1 MSKQNSGLPDSTREP
16 GLIAYYSVLAATA
29 SGTLSST
36 VINAPLHRIQT
47 EFGVGDSTV
56 VLVVAAF
63 TVAMVVFMPLMGWLS
78 DRFGPIRIVVAGLIL
93 MALAQML
100 AAIAP
105 NLELI
110 VMARAVQGA
119 ACAVLPPGV
128 QRALIMLWPSRQA
141 SSMVAWASAIGVG
154 QALGPPFGGIVS
166 ELIHWRAVFVLQA
179 VVCIVIVTAILLT
192 VPRIPGRDTPIH
204 GVGMVALMVMM
215 GASVLAI
222 TLAGQRADLL
232 TEITVIVVATVGLV
246 VFLVLASRHQGR
258 LVEPRALWEKRFI
271 RGTVNAGVA
280 MFIIGTCMVSVPL
293 YLGKMGM
300 SPGPVGFTI
309 FAMAFAMATSGFL
322 LNRLS
327 RRFTSRTLLICGLN
341 ALAGAPVIMGAW
353 MTFATQ
359 ELRVQV
365 PVVVSM
371 LLLIGTAVTAG
382 QSVAALTI
390 SRSRIAQN
398 SMAFGIHNTVRF
410 LGMGSG
416 YAWASLMLP
425 LNIPVVLFAG
435 ASLMVV
441 IALLVTVVGGPAEAL
456 GNDPD

>member
-1 MSKQNSGLPDSTREP
+1 MSKQNSGLPDATREP

-36 VINAPLHRIQT
+36 VINAPLHRIQI
-47 EFGVGDSTV
+47 EFDVGDSTV

-63 TVAMVVFMPLMGWLS
+63 TVAMVAFVPLMGWLS

-93 MALAQML
+93 MALAQAL

-128 QRALIMLWPSRQA
+128 QRALMSLWPSRQA

-179 VVCIVIVTAILLT
+179 AVCIVIVTAILLT
-192 VPRIPGRDTPIH
+192 VPRVPGREAPIH

-246 VFLVLASRHQGR
+246 VYLVLASRHQGR
-258 LVEPRALWEKRFI
+258 LVAPRSLWEKRFI
-271 RGTVNAGVA
+271 RGTVNAGTA

-327 RRFTSRTLLICGLN
+327 RRFTSRTLLICGLI
-341 ALAGAPVIMGAW
+341 ALSGAPLIMGAW
-353 MTFATQ
+353 MTFAAQ
-359 ELRVQV
+359 ELRAQV
-365 PVVVSM
+365 PVIVAM

-435 ASLMVV
+435 ASLMAV
-441 IALLVTVVGGPAEAL
+441 IALVVTVVGGPAEVPGTDA
-456 GNDPD
+456 G